1 MNHASWIAIGVYLFV
16 AACLLGY
23 MVYIARG

>member
-1 MNHASWIAIGVYLFV
+1 MNHSSWIAIGVYLIV

-23 MVYIARG
+23 MVYIARD